1 VDALG
6 GTDHAGSGPGHARH
20 LAHAVGPGARRVDD
34 DGGAHREHLVG
45 EEIPHPHAVETAG
58 PLHDFLHLAIVVDAR
73 AVAARGQDVFQ
84 AHSFRKEEEIVEVIP
99 RPLEILGPDIRLHG
113 KRIHRP
119 QGAVALGDLAGGE
132 KVVEPHADAHQDEAA
147 PAASEYRDQERQRP
161 HQVRRHALQRLPLA
175 ERLAHELEVPQLQ
188 VAQAAVDELGGLRRG
203 AGGEVAL
210 LEERDGDA
218 AKGEVARDARAGHT
232 APDHDHVER
241 CLVDAREPALD
252 HDVLTTEYLGR
263 IVSRG
268 RERGGGFAG
277 RRAA

>member
-1 VDALG
+1 MPMR
-6 GTDHAGSGPGHARH
+6 TRT
-20 LAHAVGPGARRVDD
+20 R
-34 DGGAHREHLVG
+34 
-45 EEIPHPHAVETAG
+45 
-58 PLHDFLHLAIVVDAR
+58 
-73 AVAARGQDVFQ
+73 
-84 AHSFRKEEEIVEVIP
+84 P
-99 RPLEILGPDIRLHG
+99 R
-113 KRIHRP
+113 
-119 QGAVALGDLAGGE
+119 
-132 KVVEPHADAHQDEAA
+132 
-147 PAASEYRDQERQRP
+147 
-161 HQVRRHALQRLPLA
+161 RLPLNTGTRKGSGRTRCGATRRTGRPPAPRGRPRA

-218 AKGEVARDARAGHT
+218 AQGEVARDARAGHT

-241 CLVDAREPALD
+241 CLVDAREAALD